1 MSSMG
6 QIFQVS
12 KRETGFAVLG
22 PHRLKEFSLI
32 GTASEGKFTV
42 YDTDTAP
49 VAGTYSQSGTTVTVT
64 DTDHGLAT
72 GDVVGICFGTG
83 TGGTATSG
91 NYSITVTTAN
101 AFTITMLNSDT
112 ITGTPGCN
120 YVANSGANQE
130 TPKRWLLC
138 KGVAAGDSF
147 ANAFTVPNS
156 GMVTKLGTYFLM
168 SNLLEADM
176 FYE

>member
-1 MSSMG
+1 MESLS

-12 KRETGFAVLG
+12 KRESGFAVLG
-22 PHRLKEFSLI
+22 PHRLKEFSVI
-32 GTASEGKFTV
+32 GTASEGKITV

-49 VAGTYSQSGTTVTVT
+49 VAGTYAQSGTTVTVT
-64 DTDHGLAT
+64 DTDHGLTT
-72 GDVVGICFGTG
+72 GDVVGICFATG

-91 NYSITVTTAN
+91 NYSITVTGAN
-101 AFTITMLNSDT
+101 TFTITMLNSDT
-112 ITGTPGCN
+112 ITGTPACN
-120 YVANSGANQE
+120 YVANSGANQKN
-130 TPKRWLLC
+130 PKRWLMC

-156 GMVTKLGTYFLM
+156 GVITRLGTYFLM
-168 SNLLEADM
+168 SNLLEVDM

>member
-1 MSSMG
+1 MTSLA
-6 QIFQVS
+6 QVFQVN
-12 KRETGFAVLG
+12 KRESGFAVLG

-49 VAGTYSQSGTTVTVT
+49 VAGTYAQSGTTVTVT

-72 GDVVGICFGTG
+72 GDVVGICFASG

-91 NYSITVTTAN
+91 NYSITVADADT
-101 AFTITMLNSDT
+101 FTITMLNSDT
-112 ITGTPGCN
+112 ITGTPACN
-120 YVANSGANQE
+120 YVANSGPNQPN
-130 TPKRWLLC
+130 PKRWLLC

-147 ANAFTVPNS
+147 ANAFSVPNE
-156 GMVTKLGTYFLM
+156 GFVTKLGTYFLM